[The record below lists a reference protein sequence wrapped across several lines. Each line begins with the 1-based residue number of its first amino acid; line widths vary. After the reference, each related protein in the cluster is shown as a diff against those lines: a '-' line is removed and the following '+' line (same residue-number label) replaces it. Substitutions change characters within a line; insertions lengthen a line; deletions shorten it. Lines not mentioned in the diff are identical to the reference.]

1 MKFLLG
7 NAGNVLIVPV
17 FKEDEELKE
26 FNDLFK
32 FVKEKEYFK
41 GNKGDI
47 YSDLSLNGENIIFVG
62 LGEKEKLDNEVLRL
76 AYFNVGKEL
85 EKYKIESARVNV
97 VKYNN
102 LDLEESL
109 RATVE
114 GFLHSQYKYNKFLSE
129 EKDKE
134 DYLKLIYFDCNS
146 SEEEIVENAIK
157 ETEAIMDGVYLARDL
172 VNEPAMYMTP
182 SKLAEVAKTELDE
195 VGVDVEVFG
204 REKIASLDMKAFLA
218 VAQGSSEE
226 PKFIVMDYKGDP
238 DSEEKLALVGKGLTY
253 DSGGYCIKPPNGM
266 LTMHCDMGGAGAVIG
281 AMKSI
286 AQAGLK
292 KNVVAI
298 VAACENMISGH
309 AYKTGDLIGSM
320 AGKTI
325 EVGNTDAEGR
335 LTLADAIYYAAT
347 VVKADKI
354 IDLATLTGA
363 AVVALSNIHTAAITN
378 NDELMNIVNKASDD
392 AGELVWEL
400 PNNDLYKELIK
411 SKRADLSNTG
421 KGGAGTITAGLFLE
435 EFVDNKPW
443 VHLDIAGTAYYDAPR
458 GYIPQF
464 ATGMPVKTLYYL
476 VRNY

>member
-1 MKFLLG
+1 MKFLIG
-7 NAGNVLIVPV
+7 NAGNVSIIPV
-17 FKEDEELKE
+17 FKETEELNE

-32 FVKEKEYFK
+32 FIKEKEYFK
-41 GNKGDI
+41 GDKGEL
-47 YSDLSLNGENIIFVG
+47 YSDLSLNSKNIIILG
-62 LGEKEKLDNEVLRL
+62 LGEKAKLDNEVLRL
-76 AYFNVGKEL
+76 AFFNVAKEL
-85 EKYKIESARVNV
+85 EAYKIESAKLV
-97 VKYNN
+97 VEKYGD
-102 LDLEESL
+102 LDLEESQ
-109 RATVE
+109 RAIVE
-114 GFLHSQYKYNKFLSE
+114 GFLQSEYKFNKFLTS

-134 DYLKLIYFDCNS
+134 AYLKLVYFDCDEAS
-146 SEEEIVENAIK
+146 EEIVENAIR
-157 ETEAIMDGVYLARDL
+157 ESENIMEGVNLARDL

-182 SKLAEVAKTELDE
+182 TKLADTAKAELDPL
-195 VGVDVEVFG
+195 GVDVEVFG
-204 REKIASLDMKAFLA
+204 REKIASLNMKAFLA
-218 VAQGSSEE
+218 VAQGSNEE
-226 PKFIVMDYKGDP
+226 PKFIVMTYNGDP
-238 DSEEKLALVGKGLTY
+238 DSKEKTALVGKGLTY
-253 DSGGYCIKPPNGM
+253 DSGGYCLKSPAGM
-266 LTMHCDMGGAGAVIG
+266 ATMHCDMGGSGAVIG

-286 AQAGLK
+286 AKSGLK

-335 LTLADAIYYAAT
+335 LTLADALYYAAT
-347 VVKADKI
+347 IVEADKI

-378 NDELMNIVNKASDD
+378 NRELMNDVNNASDE

-400 PNNDLYKELIK
+400 PNNDLYRELIK

-435 EFVDNKPW
+435 EFVENKPW
-443 VHLDIAGTAYYDAPR
+443 VHLDIAGTAYYDSPR

-476 VRNY
+476 VKNY